1 MINLSKKQ
9 TGGIIAVIAILL
21 IVFLSL
27 LKSNSDLKN
36 GLICS
41 LGTQVPGYDMTKC
54 PAHNGQDSW
63 LFVANFSAAIL
74 MLAVGLYLIVAD
86 HFNRVKA
93 LEPSFKPVN
102 ISLLGDDEKMV
113 YNKLKD
119 NKGSLFQSKLVA
131 ETGLGKVT
139 MTRILDSLEQKGI
152 LERKRRGMTN
162 IVVLK

>member
-1 MINLSKKQ
+1 MISLSKKQ
-9 TGGIIAVIAILL
+9 TGAIIVVIGILL

-27 LKSNSDLKN
+27 LKQGNDLKN

-41 LGTQVPGYDMTKC
+41 LGTQVPGYDMTRC
-54 PAHNGQDSW
+54 PAHTGQDSW

-74 MLAVGLYLIVAD
+74 MLAFGLYLIVAD
-86 HFNRVKA
+86 YFNRVKA

-102 ISLLGDDEKMV
+102 ISSLGDDEKQV

-119 NKGSLFQSKLVA
+119 NKGSMFQSQLVSD
-131 ETGLGKVT
+131 TGLGKVT